1 MTTNNSIIFRAE
13 YQEMLDGLRKIE
25 PAWESVQKALKE
37 LNQQY
42 PGANPLVAD
51 ENRRGQNISEAWDKL
66 YYLLKLYTSE
76 D

>member
-42 PGANPLVAD
+42 PGANQMKIVEDRIFPKP
-51 ENRRGQNISEAWDKL
+51 GIS
-66 YYLLKLYTSE
+66 YIIF
-76 D
+76 

>member
-25 PAWESVQKALKE
+25 PAWKSVQKALKE

>member
-37 LNQQY
+37 L
-42 PGANPLVAD
+42 VAD
-51 ENRRGQNISEAWDKL
+51 ENRRGQNISKAWDI
-66 YYLLKLYTSE
+66 
-76 D
+76 

>member
-66 YYLLKLYTSE
+66 YYLLELYTSE

>member
-42 PGANPLVAD
+42 PLVAD
-51 ENRRGQNISEAWDKL
+51 EQNISKAWDKL
-66 YYLLKLYTSE
+66 YYLLELYTSE

>member
-51 ENRRGQNISEAWDKL
+51 ENRRGQNISKAWDKL

>member
-42 PGANPLVAD
+42 PGANLLVAD

>member
-25 PAWESVQKALKE
+25 PAWKSVQKALKE
-37 LNQQY
+37 QY

-51 ENRRGQNISEAWDKL
+51 ENRRGQNIRRSWVI
-66 YYLLKLYTSE
+66 
-76 D
+76 

>member
-25 PAWESVQKALKE
+25 SAWESVQKALKE

-66 YYLLKLYTSE
+66 YYLLELYTSE

>member
-51 ENRRGQNISEAWDKL
+51 ENRRGQNISEAWVI
-66 YYLLKLYTSE
+66 
-76 D
+76 

>member
-13 YQEMLDGLRKIE
+13 YQEMLEGLRKIE

-66 YYLLKLYTSE
+66 YYLLELYTSE

>member
-25 PAWESVQKALKE
+25 PAWESIQKALKE